1 MKQLIRQADSVGIV
15 PVMASNYANGGFNES
30 DYEILKNL
38 NLTIQQWE
46 VPSVNML
53 GAVDDGAGRWV
64 KAIESDGA
72 HPNSDGHREMSYAIV
87 PSLFDALDAGKTIPQ
102 RQEST
107 AYALGKAS
115 ATQHIEFVPENIVHP
130 FTLSF
135 EVKASSAGTLA
146 SFETENGTGN
156 IKIDEN
162 GNIVYESP
170 SDGQITSTTSAND
183 EWLCISL
190 THYYAW
196 GMTQLYVNGVKCG
209 ELSEKLVAQRNL
221 P

>member
-1 MKQLIRQADSVGIV
+1 
-15 PVMASNYANGGFNES
+15 MASNYANAGFNSS

-64 KAIESDGA
+64 KAIENDGA

-115 ATQHIEFVPENIVHP
+115 TTQHIEFVPENIVHP

-156 IKIDEN
+156 IKIRRKRKYRLRIAIGRTNHIDHL
-162 GNIVYESP
+162 
-170 SDGQITSTTSAND
+170 GQ
-183 EWLCISL
+183 
-190 THYYAW
+190 
-196 GMTQLYVNGVKCG
+196 
-209 ELSEKLVAQRNL
+209 
-221 P
+221 